1 MSDRFTPSQ
10 PTSGRADDASSPF
23 PRSPA
28 PSKSNAPRKDESPQ
42 PSKQSRT
49 RSRAR
54 KAPNPVS
61 RAARPRYAGRGR
73 LAHLG
78 VEANERLTGATAL
91 VLLVLLAIE
100 GATIIRVH
108 SLLTLHVFIG
118 ALLVPPVLVKMS
130 STLWRFAKYYL
141 GTPEYRHKGPPPVA
155 LRVLGPFTVILT
167 ALVFVTG
174 FLLLLGPQS
183 MRNEFFQLHRAS
195 FIAWF
200 AVMVIHVLAHLGDM
214 TRSSTKDWTRRTRQL
229 VAGARARRVALAASL
244 VIGLGFALAIVS
256 YVGPWLHGGSR

>member
-10 PTSGRADDASSPF
+10 PTPPRADDSASPF
-23 PRSPA
+23 PRSSA
-28 PSKSNAPRKDESPQ
+28 PSKSSAPGSDER
-42 PSKQSRT
+42 SKPAKRT
-49 RSRAR
+49 RTPSRAR
-54 KAPNPVS
+54 KAPDPIS

-78 VEANERLTGATAL
+78 IEANERLTGATAL

-100 GATIIRVH
+100 GATIVRVH

-130 STLWRFAKYYL
+130 STTWRFAKYYL
-141 GTPEYRHKGPPPVA
+141 GTPEYRHKGPPPFA
-155 LRVLGPFTVILT
+155 LRVLGPFTIILT
-167 ALVFVTG
+167 AIVFVTG
-174 FLLLLGPQS
+174 FLLLLGPKS
-183 MRNEFFQLHRAS
+183 MRNEFFQLHQAS
-195 FIAWF
+195 FFAWF

-229 VAGARARRVALAASL
+229 VAGARARRVALTASL
-244 VIGLGFALAIVS
+244 VVGLGFAMFVVS
-256 YVGPWLHGGSR
+256 YVGPWLRGS